1 MEPGSI
7 KPAVDIPIDPIDSRI
22 ISILQKDGRIPNIEI
37 AKQLDIS
44 EATVRSRIRRLID
57 NEVIQIV
64 AVSNPHKLGFHMT
77 GDLYIH
83 VDMKKIDSVLEKLAE
98 MNELWY
104 IIMTTGEASINAEYV
119 VRSREELNDLVY
131 NRISS
136 IDGVLRIEISVIM
149 RYVKRRYDY
158 GTGYE

>member
-1 MEPGSI
+1 MDLNTSKDNREI
-7 KPAVDIPIDPIDSRI
+7 TIDNIDSRI
-22 ISILQKDGRIPNIEI
+22 ITILQQDGRIPNIEI
-37 AKQLDIS
+37 AKQLEIS
-44 EATVRSRIRRLID
+44 EATVRTRIRRLID

-64 AVSNPHKLGFHMT
+64 AVSNPFKLGFHMT

-83 VDMKKIDSVLEKLAE
+83 VEMKKIDSVLAHLQE
-98 MNELWY
+98 MKELWY

-119 VRSREELNDLVY
+119 VRTREELNDLVY

-158 GTGYE
+158 GTGFE